1 MAKIVKEPFFYL
13 KTKRL
18 HKPTKYNIMDNQ
30 QETNNYNLIKAIGL
44 SVLMIIML
52 FSFFT
57 KKDDAT
63 IFGIPTNP
71 IQKTDSTTVQ

>member
-1 MAKIVKEPFFYL
+1 
-13 KTKRL
+13 
-18 HKPTKYNIMDNQ
+18 MDNQ
-30 QETNNYNLIKAIGL
+30 HETNNYNLIKAIGL

-57 KKDDAT
+57 KKDDT
-63 IFGIPTNP
+63 SLFGIPTNA